1 MAGTES
7 RLLIFDP
14 VTSER
19 LSVDTGATPAT
30 LCSRSDARPEAG
42 ASSYN
47 RTNHPKPNRASPAL
61 QLVVRNVE
69 RRIPNLRAK
78 EKERT
83 RLVGGNR
90 IDFF

>member
-19 LSVDTGATPAT
+19 LSVATGATPAT
-30 LCSRSDARPEAG
+30 LCSRSEAG

-47 RTNHPKPNRASPAL
+47 RTNHSKPNRASPAL